1 MTQAQLVGAWRK
13 LFVETP
19 VSPATERFLGLLN
32 RTPYRWRQTVD
43 GKIRAMLDGAQ
54 LCVITGAVRHWTGI
68 SFSVGD
74 WVRAADV
81 LGLSY
86 REAGLIVEAADEV
99 RPPTA
104 RTAQLR
110 QRLFTATGIESR
122 PAPVMRDPVDLAL
135 AELLLEPAI
144 DGDASWVMPVVAEAC
159 MAEQRSGAERT
170 LALQ

>member
-13 LFVETP
+13 LFVEPP

-32 RTPYRWRQTVD
+32 QTPYRWRQTAD

-54 LCVITGAVRHWTGI
+54 ICVITGAVRHWTGI

-86 REAGLIVEAADEV
+86 RDAGMIVEAADEF

-110 QRLFTATGIESR
+110 QRLFAATGIEPR
-122 PAPVMRDPVDLAL
+122 TAPVMRDPVDRAL
-135 AELLLEPAI
+135 AELLLKRAV
-144 DGDASWVMPVVAEAC
+144 DGDAPSVMPVVAEAC
-159 MAEQRSGAERT
+159 VAEACTGAERT
-170 LALQ
+170 LARR

>member
-13 LFVETP
+13 LFVEPP

-32 RTPYRWRQTVD
+32 QTPYRWRQTAD

-54 LCVITGAVRHWTGI
+54 ICVITGAVRHWTGI

-74 WVRAADV
+74 WVRAAD
-81 LGLSY
+81 
-86 REAGLIVEAADEV
+86 EF

-110 QRLFTATGIESR
+110 QRLFAATGIEPR
-122 PAPVMRDPVDLAL
+122 TAPVMRDPVDRAL
-135 AELLLEPAI
+135 AELLLKRAV
-144 DGDASWVMPVVAEAC
+144 DGDAPSVMPVVAEAC
-159 MAEQRSGAERT
+159 VAEACTGAERT
-170 LALQ
+170 LARR